1 MANPRLA
8 GRYAKSLLEL
18 SIEQNKLE
26 AVYKDIQYLHALC
39 LSNRDF
45 VDVLKSPII
54 PSDKKEKIL
63 ETVTSSTISELTQLF
78 LKLLIRKT
86 REYSLPEVVSA
97 FKDQYNSL
105 NGIHRLKITTAV
117 PVSTDMH
124 QAIVEKVK
132 ANTGIQ
138 KVELE
143 TAVNDALVGGF
154 TLQLGDTFLDASIQ
168 RDLNDIHKQFRDN
181 QYVHSIR

>member
-18 SIEQNKLE
+18 SIEQNQLE
-26 AVYKDIQYLHALC
+26 AVYKDMQYLHALC
-39 LSNRDF
+39 VSNRDF

-63 ETVTSSTISELTQLF
+63 ETVTASSTGNLTQLF

-97 FKDQYNSL
+97 FMDQYNTL

-117 PVSTDMH
+117 PVSADMH

-143 TAVNDALVGGF
+143 TAVNEALVGGF
-154 TLQLGDTFLDASIQ
+154 TLQLGDTFLDASIK